1 MNKLISIQM
10 NEAEYAVLLDKA
22 KQKGISPSEFLKAAY
37 SGGRG
42 DDDRNLRL
50 VLEKIN
56 LLETS
61 LRKMIEVTVQS
72 EIQKIIHELKE
83 YD

>member
-10 NEAEYAVLLDKA
+10 NEEEYAVLLEKA
-22 KQKGISPSEFLKAAY
+22 KQKGVSPSEYVKATY
-37 SGGRG
+37 SGERG
-42 DDDRNLRL
+42 DDRNLRL

-61 LRKMIEVTVQS
+61 LRKMIEVTVQA
-72 EIQKIIHELKE
+72 EVHKIIHELKE

>member
-10 NEAEYAVLLDKA
+10 NEEEYAALLEKA
-22 KQKGISPSEFLKAAY
+22 KQKGVSPSEYVKAAY
-37 SGGRG
+37 SGERG
-42 DDDRNLRL
+42 DDRNLRL

-61 LRKMIEVTVQS
+61 LRKMIEVTVQA
-72 EIQKIIHELKE
+72 EVHKIIHELKE

>member
-10 NEAEYAVLLDKA
+10 NEEEYAVLLEKA
-22 KQKGISPSEFLKAAY
+22 KQKGVSPSEYVKAAY
-37 SGGRG
+37 SGERG
-42 DDDRNLRL
+42 DDRNLRL

-61 LRKMIEVTVQS
+61 LRKMIEVTVQA
-72 EIQKIIHELKE
+72 EVHKIIHELKE

>member
-10 NEAEYAVLLDKA
+10 NEEEYAVLMEKA
-22 KQKGISPSEFLKAAY
+22 KQKGVSPSEYVKAAY
-37 SGGRG
+37 SGERG
-42 DDDRNLRL
+42 DDRNLRL

-61 LRKMIEVTVQS
+61 LRKMIEVTVQA
-72 EIQKIIHELKE
+72 EVHKIIHELKE